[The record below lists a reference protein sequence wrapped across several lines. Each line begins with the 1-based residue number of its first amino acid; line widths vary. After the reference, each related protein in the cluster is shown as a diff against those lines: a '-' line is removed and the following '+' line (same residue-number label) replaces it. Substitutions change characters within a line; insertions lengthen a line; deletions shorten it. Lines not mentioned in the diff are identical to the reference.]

1 MREMFVTVWGG
12 GSLSLGLEED
22 KGKKEDAKVH
32 SSGGRGTKRGGKRRG
47 GGMDGQV

>member
-1 MREMFVTVWGG
+1 MFVTVWGG

-32 SSGGRGTKRGGKRRG
+32 SSGGRGTKRGG